1 MSIYKNIQGI
11 NIKSH
16 FSGSKNISIP
26 GTMKIKSKNKIGNAN
41 KNIGSYI
48 AEKIQNVESKIN
60 YESKDKL

>member
-1 MSIYKNIQGI
+1 
-11 NIKSH
+11 
-16 FSGSKNISIP
+16 
-26 GTMKIKSKNKIGNAN
+26 MKIKSKNKIGNAN